1 MESSIR
7 VKMGDYENV
16 LLVKPKVFVY
26 RIPPIGTSGHKAADW
41 NLDEPAWTGR
51 MRLVAIGKRLEMKL
65 EDGETCALY
74 AKCPIDAHP
83 GNAVE
88 AVSDSSRYFVIRLMN
103 DNGQQAFV
111 GCGFQ
116 ERGDA
121 FDFNVTLQ
129 DHFRYIERS
138 AELEKQDLTAG
149 PSLDL
154 AFKEG
159 QTISINIGKK
169 DKNAVSRPRPA
180 APSASGLVPLLP
192 PPPGAGSVIRNSR
205 PVGGGAASSSSSPF
219 GSAPFA
225 APPPPSSSSSSGT
238 SGNLLDF

>member
-1 MESSIR
+1 
-7 VKMGDYENV
+7 MGDYENV
-16 LLVKPKVFVY
+16 LMVKPKVFVY

-41 NLDEPAWTGR
+41 NLDSPAWTGR
-51 MRLVAIGKRLEMKL
+51 MRLVAIGKRLEMRL
-65 EDGETCALY
+65 EDGETCDLY

-83 GNAVE
+83 GNAIE
-88 AVSDSSRYFVIRLMN
+88 AVSDSSRYFVIRLQN

-138 AELEKQDLTAG
+138 AELEKQDLSAG

-169 DKNAVSRPRPA
+169 DKSAVSRPRPA
-180 APSASGLVPLLP
+180 PGASTGGLVPLLP
-192 PPPGAGSVIRNSR
+192 PPPGAGSMIRNSR
-205 PVGGGAASSSSSPF
+205 PSTTTTTASSSLSS
-219 GSAPFA
+219 AFA
-225 APPPPSSSSSSGT
+225 APPPAPSSSTSTTAT

>member
-1 MESSIR
+1 
-7 VKMGDYENV
+7 MGDYENV

-26 RIPPIGTSGHKAADW
+26 RIPPIGTTGHKAADW

-83 GNAVE
+83 GNAIE
-88 AVSDSSRYFVIRLMN
+88 TVSDSSRYFVIRLQN

-138 AELEKQDLTAG
+138 AELEKQDQTAG

-169 DKNAVSRPRPA
+169 DKHVVSRPRPA
-180 APSASGLVPLLP
+180 AAATGGLVPLLP

-205 PVGGGAASSSSSPF
+205 PVGGGSAAAANASPF
-219 GSAPFA
+219 GAAPFA
-225 APPPPSSSSSSGT
+225 PAPSSSSQTT